1 MKKLISIL
9 LCVLLLAGMTA
20 GIASAESGKCANCG
34 EEYPSGEGY
43 AFCPNCGEPLA
54 ENDEYDFMVP
64 MITKVTD
71 EEEYNELPG
80 DESFDLTDYV
90 LNQLDNADY
99 RETYE
104 ALTDGETVSMGG
116 WGTTAKG
123 LQQTLIDFG
132 QKLSADGQAGGKT
145 FDALHAVQ
153 DAFGLERTDKVD
165 SEAYSQLL
173 LRLLVLREMEEAEYG
188 YEVTDK
194 LCDLPG
200 KPIDYDECSYMMA
213 CADYLNGNY
222 YKARERFESC
232 YWGDSEER
240 AEKCV
245 QPWPST
251 GQLWKDNSLGAGTQL
266 TVKVNGE
273 PDVGMHVKI
282 YTESGKL
289 AAMLFIGGSGSA
301 STWLPGGTY
310 TIKDGTGRDW
320 YGQEDSFGYYGDYEV
335 MTFDDYGTTDVELKA
350 GYSYTITINVQ
361 NASPDASNVGS
372 MYDDYEDF

>member
-1 MKKLISIL
+1 MKKLISIF
-9 LCVLLLAGMTA
+9 LCILLLGGAVT
-20 GIASAESGKCANCG
+20 GIALAENGRCSNCG
-34 EEYPSGEGY
+34 EEYPTGEGY
-43 AFCPNCGEPLA
+43 AFCPNCGEPLT
-54 ENDEYDFMVP
+54 ENDEFDFMIPAV
-64 MITKVTD
+64 TKVTD
-71 EEEYNELPG
+71 EQEFEELPEDG
-80 DESFDLTDYV
+80 NFDLADYV
-90 LNQLDNADY
+90 LNELESPLY

-104 ALTDGETVSMGG
+104 ALIGGETISMGG

-123 LQQTLIDFG
+123 VQQTLIDFG

-153 DAFGLERTDKVD
+153 DAFGLERTDNID
-165 SEAYSQLL
+165 AESYSQLL
-173 LRLLVLREMEEAEYG
+173 LRLLVLKEMDRDE

-194 LCDLPG
+194 LCSLPG
-200 KPIDYDECSYMMA
+200 EPIDYDECNYMMA
-213 CADYLNGNY
+213 CADYLRGRY
-222 YKARERFESC
+222 YKAKDRYEYC

-251 GQLWKDNSLGAGTQL
+251 GQLWKDSSLGAGTQL

-282 YTESGKL
+282 YQENGNL

-320 YGQEDSFGYYGDYEV
+320 YGQEDSFGDYGDYEI
-335 MTFDDYGTTDVELKA
+335 MTFDDYGTTEVDLQS

-361 NASPDASNVGS
+361 NASPDAANVGS
-372 MYDDYEDF
+372 MYDAYEDF

>member
-1 MKKLISIL
+1 M
-9 LCVLLLAGMTA
+9 
-20 GIASAESGKCANCG
+20 
-34 EEYPSGEGY
+34 
-43 AFCPNCGEPLA
+43 
-54 ENDEYDFMVP
+54 
-64 MITKVTD
+64 
-71 EEEYNELPG
+71 
-80 DESFDLTDYV
+80 
-90 LNQLDNADY
+90 
-99 RETYE
+99 R
-104 ALTDGETVSMGG
+104 
-116 WGTTAKG
+116 
-123 LQQTLIDFG
+123 
-132 QKLSADGQAGGKT
+132 
-145 FDALHAVQ
+145 
-153 DAFGLERTDKVD
+153 
-165 SEAYSQLL
+165 QLL

-273 PDVGMHVKI
+273 PDVGMPVKI

-289 AAMLFIGGSGSA
+289 AARLCVGGSGSA

>member
-1 MKKLISIL
+1 MM
-9 LCVLLLAGMTA
+9 C
-20 GIASAESGKCANCG
+20 IAYAENGVCQKCG
-34 EEYPSGEGY
+34 EQYPVGEGY
-43 AFCPNCGEPLA
+43 AFCPNCGEPLK
-54 ENDEYDFMVP
+54 ENDELDFMIP
-64 MITKVTD
+64 MVTKVTD
-71 EEEYNELPG
+71 EEEYDELPEDG
-80 DESFDLTDYV
+80 SFDLTDYV
-90 LNQLDNADY
+90 LNQLDNSLY

-104 ALTDGETVSMGG
+104 ALAGGETVSVGG
-116 WGTTAKG
+116 WGATAKG
-123 LQQTLIDFG
+123 VQQTLIDLG

-145 FDALHAVQ
+145 FDAVHAIQ
-153 DAFGLERTDKVD
+153 DAFGIERTDKVD
-165 SEAYSQLL
+165 DEAYSQLL
-173 LRLLVLREMEEAEYG
+173 LRLLVLKEMEKDEYNVAE
-188 YEVTDK
+188 K

-200 KPIDYDECSYMMA
+200 EPIDYDECSYMMA
-213 CADYLNGNY
+213 CADYLKGNY
-222 YKARERFESC
+222 YKAQERFESC

-251 GQLWKDNSLGAGTQL
+251 GQLWKDSSLGAGTQL

-282 YTESGKL
+282 YQENGNL

-310 TIKDGTGRDW
+310 TIKDGTGTDW

-335 MTFDDYGTTDVELKA
+335 MTFDDYGTTEVDLQS

>member
-20 GIASAESGKCANCG
+20 GIASAENAFCPNCG
-34 EEYPSGEGY
+34 EEYPAGEGY

-54 ENDEYDFMVP
+54 KEDEYDFMIP
-64 MITKVTD
+64 MVTKVTD
-71 EEEYNELPG
+71 EEEYDELPEDG
-80 DESFDLTDYV
+80 TFDLTDYV
-90 LNQLDNADY
+90 LNQLDNTVY

-104 ALTDGETVSMGG
+104 ALAGGETVSMGG

-132 QKLSADGQAGGKT
+132 QKLSADGQTGGKT
-145 FDALHAVQ
+145 FEALHSVQ
-153 DAFGLERTDKVD
+153 DAFGMERTDKVD
-165 SEAYSQLL
+165 SEAYSHLL
-173 LRLLVLREMEEAEYG
+173 LRLLVLKEMDEDEYG
-188 YEVTDK
+188 VTEK
-194 LCDLPG
+194 LCDFPG
-200 KPIDYDECSYMMA
+200 EPIDYDECSYMMA
-213 CADYLNGNY
+213 CADYLKGNY
-222 YKARERFESC
+222 YKAKERFESC
-232 YWGDSEER
+232 YWGDAEER
-240 AEKCV
+240 AEKCK

-251 GQLWKDNSLGAGTQL
+251 GQLWKDSSLGAGTQL
-266 TVKVNGE
+266 TITVNGK
-273 PDVGMHVKI
+273 PDIGMHVKI

-289 AAMLFIGGSGSA
+289 ASMLFIGGSGSA

-320 YGQEDSFGYYGDYEV
+320 YGQEDSFGYYGNYEV
-335 MTFDDYGTTDVELKA
+335 MTFDDYGTTEVELKA

-372 MYDDYEDF
+372 MYDSYDDF